1 MGKNSNQRQEI
12 SSNRGRNNES
22 SGANKQ
28 GNVKYSLSK
37 DSQGNAL
44 SENQE
49 KFFKDSKIRDG
60 KGNLLVV
67 YHGTDADS
75 DIVEWA
81 LYKDRTLAQQ
91 LRDKGYDGL
100 MLEDMRQIVALYPNQ
115 IKNKTNNFICW
126 FFNGNI

>member
-1 MGKNSNQRQEI
+1 MAKSGDSGRENTINGRRDSGQSN
-12 SSNRGRNNES
+12 G
-22 SGANKQ
+22 NKQ

-91 LRDKGYDGL
+91 LRDKGYDWL